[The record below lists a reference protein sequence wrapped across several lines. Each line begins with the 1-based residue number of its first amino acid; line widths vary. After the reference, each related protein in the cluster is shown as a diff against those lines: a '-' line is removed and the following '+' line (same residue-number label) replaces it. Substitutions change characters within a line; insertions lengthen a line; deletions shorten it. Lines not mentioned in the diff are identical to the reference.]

1 MQLPAHAARD
11 FEERGFF
18 ITEPLF
24 DDTLLRDVRREI
36 ERAWDLRRRRAE
48 SASHDDVFA
57 QVRPE
62 LQRLHHPSDA
72 LAAFCRHGAFV
83 EVARA
88 LLGPDADLLGNQA
101 YVKAP
106 DRAGVT
112 AIPWHQDAY
121 YAEIDARAYNCWVA
135 VTRTTV
141 ENGTVVRA
149 EVPPGGALL
158 PHFWDRKLLFFR
170 CEVDERR
177 AVPVVLEP
185 GQAFVYH
192 GRVPH
197 RSGVNVSA
205 EVRIA
210 YSVAFTTGAARLSA
224 NGEAFGDRVPL
235 LRGGERA
242 DVLVAEYLT
251 ATSPAPAHPG
261 ARVIEEIE
269 TRAPAKVA
277 ELRDLLRRY
286 QVERSEALL
295 GRALALLPDDEE
307 VRGDKVRAR
316 TRTEQLFDELCMVRG
331 VDPRGARL
339 LLLRILE
346 LEPGNAMAS
355 AELAR
360 LGG

>member
-1 MQLPAHAARD
+1 VQLPVHAACD
-11 FEERGFF
+11 FEEQGFF

-24 DDTLLRDVRREI
+24 DESLLRDVRREI
-36 ERAWDLRRRRAE
+36 ERAWELRRRRAE
-48 SASHDDVFA
+48 GAGHVDVFA
-57 QVRPE
+57 EVRPE
-62 LQRLHHPSDA
+62 LQRLHHQSDV
-72 LAAFCRHGAFV
+72 LAAFCQHAAFV

-88 LLGPDADLLGNQA
+88 LLGPGADLLWNQS
-101 YVKAP
+101 YLKAP

-141 ENGTVVRA
+141 ENGTLVRA
-149 EVPPGGALL
+149 ELPPGGALL
-158 PHFWDRKLLFFR
+158 PHVWDKKLLFFR
-170 CEVDERR
+170 CEMDERR

-210 YSVAFTTGAARLSA
+210 YSVAFTTPAARLSA
-224 NGEAFGDRVPL
+224 NGEAFGDRLPL

-242 DVLVAEYLT
+242 DALVAEYAT
-251 ATSPAPAHPG
+251 AEPPRDHLPG

-269 TRAPAKVA
+269 ARAPAKVS
-277 ELRDLLRRY
+277 ELRELLRRY
-286 QVERSEALL
+286 RTERSEALL
-295 GRALALLPDDEE
+295 GRVLALLPDDEE

-316 TRTEQLFDELCMVRG
+316 TRPEQLFDELQRVRG
-331 VDPRGARL
+331 SDPRAARL
-339 LLLRILE
+339 LLQRILE
-346 LEPGNAMAS
+346 LEPGNALAS

-360 LGG
+360 IG

>member
-1 MQLPAHAARD
+1 VQLPPHAARD
-11 FEERGFF
+11 FEEQGFF
-18 ITEPLF
+18 VTEPLF
-24 DDTLLRDVRREI
+24 DDTLLREVRREI
-36 ERAWDLRRRRAE
+36 ERAWALRRRRAE
-48 SASHDDVFA
+48 SAGHDDLFA

-62 LQRLHHPSDA
+62 MQRLHHESDA
-72 LAAFCRHGAFV
+72 LAAFCRHEAFV

-88 LLGPDADLLGNQA
+88 LLGPDADLLSNQS
-101 YVKAP
+101 YLKAP
-106 DRAGVT
+106 DRGGVT

-135 VTRTTV
+135 ITRTTV
-141 ENGTVVRA
+141 ANGTLVRA
-149 EVPPGGALL
+149 DVPPGGALL
-158 PHFWDRKLLFFR
+158 PHVWDKSLLFFR
-170 CEVDERR
+170 CEMDERR

-210 YSVAFTTGAARLSA
+210 YSVAFTTPAARLAA
-224 NGEAFGDRVPL
+224 NGEAFGDRVAL

-242 DVLVAEYLT
+242 DALVAKHLT
-251 ATSPAPAHPG
+251 AEPPDAHAPG
-261 ARVIEEIE
+261 ARLIEEIE
-269 TRAPAKVA
+269 ARAPARVT
-277 ELRDLLRRY
+277 ELCELLQRY
-286 QVERSEALL
+286 RTERSEAVL
-295 GRALALLPDDEE
+295 GRVLALLPDDEE

-316 TRTEQLFDELCMVRG
+316 TRTEQLFDEVRIVRG
-331 VDPRGARL
+331 VDPQGARL
-339 LLLRILE
+339 LLRRILE
-346 LEPGNAMAS
+346 LEPGSPAAL